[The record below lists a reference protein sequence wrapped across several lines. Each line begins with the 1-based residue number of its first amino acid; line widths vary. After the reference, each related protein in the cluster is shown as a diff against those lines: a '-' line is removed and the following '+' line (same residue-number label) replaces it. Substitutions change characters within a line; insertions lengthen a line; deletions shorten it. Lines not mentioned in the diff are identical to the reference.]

1 MIYGWN
7 GMGFESQI
15 SGVESDCSNHRASAV
30 IYVKICRQ
38 NQAFTDRIKLF
49 SKGNNWLTK

>member
-15 SGVESDCSNHRASAV
+15 SGVESDCSNHCASAV
-30 IYVKICRQ
+30 IYVFFVKYVYLITHEYLQ
-38 NQAFTDRIKLF
+38 FVIYIKVV
-49 SKGNNWLTK
+49 